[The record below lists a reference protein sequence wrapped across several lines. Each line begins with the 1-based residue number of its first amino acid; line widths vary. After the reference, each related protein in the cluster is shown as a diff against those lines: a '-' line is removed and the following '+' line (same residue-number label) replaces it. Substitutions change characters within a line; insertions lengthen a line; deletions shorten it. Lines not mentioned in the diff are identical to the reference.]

1 LILRELVTKLGFKI
15 DDQELD
21 KLNKTVV
28 SLRQNFEK
36 IGVAAAASLA
46 AVIVPAAQLQR
57 ILKDAVIASGAT
69 GDAFIEMEEKLRQ
82 RALSLSD
89 ALGFSGN
96 EVARA
101 FFDVIST
108 GTQAGTEGFEVLA
121 TTGLKFAK
129 AAGLETGQSIDRLS
143 TASKAFFNNV
153 EGATQVADAFFKA
166 NTLGQTTVL
175 QLTEAIRDAGPA
187 AASANVSLADTTA
200 LLTALAD
207 SGFKGALGGTAFRQ
221 VVQRLTTPVEKGAK
235 VLKELGVQTTNADG
249 SFRNIFDIL
258 VDLQKAQRGLTQEQA
273 AANLKAIAGEEAFTR
288 LGAILNRDIGTL
300 QDWSKQ
306 IENSGGVMDEAFNN
320 IMQSAS
326 EQFNLLIQNVKN
338 LAATL
343 GAPLLGP
350 AARIVQVFGH
360 VVTKTREIIEEN
372 KALSYPILRIIG
384 LFLAIVAA
392 AGTVVMAGKAL
403 SFIFGTAIVGS
414 ILAMAKAMSFL
425 LIKLALLAGVFF
437 VFEDVFSAI
446 MGKESLFGKFIDY
459 LDEFAKKSISS
470 GSAIGYLA
478 AGLKTILEL
487 FIVIPRLIGTAA
499 EAIGIFAGALYSGNF
514 EGLKGA
520 LSELMNRQGG
530 GIETAMNFMAG
541 RGVTPSAMASQNAVN
556 QTNQVQVQVN
566 VPEGSDPEQTAEAVR
581 QGTVGAMNDM
591 LRQTNNQFI
600 PILVQ

>member
-1 LILRELVTKLGFKI
+1 LILRELVTKLGFKV

-21 KLNKTVV
+21 KLDKTVA
-28 SLRQNFEK
+28 SLKDNIHK
-36 IGVAAAASLA
+36 IGIGAAAALT
-46 AVIVPAAQLQR
+46 AVIVPASILQR
-57 ILKDAVIASGAT
+57 TLKDAVIASGAT

-108 GTQAGTEGFEVLA
+108 GTQAGTEGFEILA
-121 TTGLKFAK
+121 QTGLKFAK

-338 LAATL
+338 LAGTI

-350 AARIVQVFGH
+350 VGRIAGVLSSII
-360 VVTKTREIIEEN
+360 TSIREFIEAN
-372 KALSYPILRIIG
+372 SSVSKPLLRLIG
-384 LFLAIVAA
+384 LFLALLAVAGPIVLVIKNLA
-392 AGTVVMAGKAL
+392 
-403 SFIFGTAIVGS
+403 FIW
-414 ILAMAKAMSFL
+414 
-425 LIKLALLAGVFF
+425 ALLTSSIALTILTFLGFLAVGFLVFAF
-437 VFEDVFSAI
+437 ITDLFALI
-446 MGKESLFGKFIDY
+446 MGGESLIGDFIDY
-459 LDEFAKKSISS
+459 LDQFAQKSILA
-470 GSAIGYLA
+470 GDKIGYLA

-487 FIVIPRLIGTAA
+487 FVVIPRLIGTAA
-499 EAIGIFAGALYSGNF
+499 EALGIFAGAIYSGHF

-520 LSELMNRQGG
+520 LSELMNREGG
-530 GIETAMNFMAG
+530 GIQTAMNFMAG

-556 QTNQVQVQVN
+556 QTNQVNQTIN
-566 VPEGSDPEQTAEAVR
+566 VPEGSNPEQTAEAVR
-581 QGTVGAMNDM
+581 RGTEAAMDNM
-591 LRQTNNQFI
+591 LRQTNNQFS
-600 PILVQ
+600 PNLVQ